1 MCTVKR
7 GATELTDDERA
18 AITALLGDRAT
29 GRVRDD
35 LVAAIEEIKAIR
47 RENSRRGALVL
58 NALRRDSGSWGTVG
72 YLTGLSRQT
81 AQRWGNKVI
90 PDEDEGGQ

>member
-1 MCTVKR
+1 MGR
-7 GATELTDDERA
+7 GATELSDEERA
-18 AITALLGDRAT
+18 ALDQLLGDRQT
-29 GRVRDD
+29 GILRQD
-35 LVAAIEEIKAIR
+35 LLAAIEEIKRIR

-58 NALRRDSGSWGTVG
+58 NALHRDSGSWGTVG

-90 PDEDEGGQ
+90 PDEDE